1 MFLITLKPIHILIII
16 LSSFVLIGLFIL
28 LVRYLYRKRLVK
40 KNLPKL
46 YYKTV
51 RKVTDYNDYYLIN
64 LFTLTIDTKTT
75 LVYDH
80 LLFGDKYI
88 YVIKDV
94 HYIGK
99 LHGERKDLRWRLV
112 SKKDGKEQFINNPVI
127 ANEYSVEKLSLST
140 GIDKEVFI
148 GIVLFNDDCDI
159 FSIENDIKNSYIINR
174 KDLMKLIN
182 ATESRDIRPFN
193 KQQLQGIVEDIDKLN
208 ERKVTKKAKKWTKD

>member
-16 LSSFVLIGLFIL
+16 LSSFVVIGVLIL
-28 LVRYLYRKRLVK
+28 LFRRLYQKRLIK

-64 LFTLTIDTKTT
+64 LFTLTIDNKTT

-94 HYIGK
+94 YYIGK
-99 LHGERKDLRWRLV
+99 LHGERKDLSWRLV
-112 SKKDGKEQFINNPVI
+112 SKKDEKEQFVNNPTI
-127 ANEYSVEKLSLST
+127 ANEYLVEKLSLST
-140 GIDKEVFI
+140 GIDKDVFI
-148 GIVLFNDDCDI
+148 SIILFNDECDI
-159 FSIENDIKNSYIINR
+159 FSIQNDIKNSYIINR
-174 KDLMKLIN
+174 KDLMKLIS

-193 KQQLQGIVEDIDKLN
+193 KKQLQGIVEDIDKLN
-208 ERKVTKKAKKWTKD
+208 ERKVTKKAKK